1 MSFWRLRLAALLLA
15 ALPAFT
21 GWRPPG
27 WSQVL
32 IPGASLG
39 TVLVAL
45 GANAVIGLAC
55 GPGVL
60 GGALTVAA
68 MMVLAVVFSGA
79 TVSCGLYWLGWAY
92 PGGPSDFSPH
102 YLALALN
109 MLTVIPLAVAMVMT
123 LPLERAETALLR
135 SGRPVSPVRKGALMA
150 LRVFNHV
157 TFFVIPEILEIVR
170 EERMLAPQGLGAW
183 RRDLRV
189 PPVSAHVGQGNRP
202 AAGRPVSPADTPR
215 RTQASPLGAGC
226 SSRAR
231 SGNGPKEQTPCP
243 IPTSTC
249 CRSV

>member
-39 TVLVAL
+39 AVLVAL

-170 EERMLAPQGLGAW
+170 EERMLAPQGPGAW
-183 RRDLRV
+183 RR
-189 PPVSAHVGQGNRP
+189 VSADLVQLGVAGICGSLQYLPLWAKEIARLPEGRSPRP
-202 AAGRPVSPADTPR
+202 TPR
-215 RTQASPLGAGC
+215 A
-226 SSRAR
+226 AR
-231 SGNGPKEQTPCP
+231 KPPH
-243 IPTSTC
+243 
-249 CRSV
+249 

>member
-1 MSFWRLRLAALLLA
+1 MSFWRLRLAVLLLA

-21 GWRPPG
+21 GWRPSG

-32 IPGASLG
+32 IPGATLG
-39 TVLVAL
+39 AVLVAL

-92 PGGPSDFSPH
+92 PGGPSEFSPH

-109 MLTVIPLAVAMVMT
+109 MLTVIPLAVAMVVT

-135 SGRPVSPVRKGALMA
+135 SGRAVSPVRKGALMA

-157 TFFVIPEILEIVR
+157 AFFVIPEILEIVR
-170 EERMLAPQGLGAW
+170 EERMLTPQGPGAW
-183 RRDLRV
+183 RR
-189 PPVSAHVGQGNRP
+189 VSADLVQLGVAGICGSLQYLPLWAKEIARLPEGRSPRP
-202 AAGRPVSPADTPR
+202 TPR
-215 RTQASPLGAGC
+215 A
-226 SSRAR
+226 AR
-231 SGNGPKEQTPCP
+231 KPPH
-243 IPTSTC
+243 
-249 CRSV
+249 

>member
-183 RRDLRV
+183 RR
-189 PPVSAHVGQGNRP
+189 VSADLVQLGVAGICGSLQYLPLWAKEIARLPEGRSPRP
-202 AAGRPVSPADTPR
+202 TPR
-215 RTQASPLGAGC
+215 A
-226 SSRAR
+226 AR
-231 SGNGPKEQTPCP
+231 KPP
-243 IPTSTC
+243 
-249 CRSV
+249 R